1 VEIVVI
7 DMATCHNVFDL
18 FGSNAGYQRSEDG
31 SKLNNFL
38 AKNSGKRS
46 VVFFDEF
53 DKTNQGI
60 RNALLLLTQ
69 SGKLLACHAR
79 NFTDDFQESIKIDN

>member
-7 DMATCHNVFDL
+7 DMATCHNVFVL

-31 SKLNNFL
+31 SKLKNFL

-79 NFTDDFQESIKIDN
+79 NSTDNFQESVKIDN